1 MKKTL
6 ISAALVFSSIV
17 GSMSLAQTFE
27 IPDPVAV
34 IDGKPLS
41 KADFQSAVEPIVG
54 VDNLEFIQNAQQLNE
69 LISQLALQDKL
80 ASKAKKEGLDQ
91 TAEYKKF
98 IDHAARLGLSQAFLK
113 KTVDDIK
120 ITDEEVKAEY
130 DKQVKAIDKNEYR
143 AAHILVETEAE
154 AKDLLAKLNDKK
166 KPLSFAEA
174 AQQFSKD
181 PGSKDTG
188 GELGWFRAQVMVPEF
203 GAALQ
208 TMKAGEVSKA
218 PVKTQFGYH
227 IISLEEV
234 RETPIDTLELSQER
248 IKDSLIAN
256 QLRDKIEGIQ
266 QKINIEYKAQ

>member
-6 ISAALVFSSIV
+6 ISAALVVSSIV

-34 IDGKPLS
+34 IDGKALS
-41 KADFQSAVEPIVG
+41 KADFQAAVEPIVG

-120 ITDEEVKAEY
+120 VTDEEIKAEY

-143 AAHILVETEAE
+143 AAHILVDTEAE

-181 PGSKDTG
+181 PGSKDNG

-208 TMKAGEVSKA
+208 TMKAGEVSAA

-234 RETPIDTLELSQER
+234 RETPIDSLEVSQER
-248 IKDSLIAN
+248 IKESLVSK

-266 QKINIEYKAQ
+266 QKMNIEYKAQ